1 MSRYSLKDVDC
12 ILAFSGGADCVATLQ
27 WLLQKGK
34 KPYIFNYEQK
44 SNHNPNYAAAIK
56 KIKEWYD
63 VPVVTWTMDVQSSDN
78 GFADRERTR
87 EWFKKATEWIGNDTY
102 GANPILAKWATVA
115 YWVNFNNPW
124 CTEIYWGYVTGGL
137 IEIGDG
143 GADCLYNYDESGEL
157 VKQDRI
163 VLPMDAS
170 NYDDRHKGLFD
181 GIISNLKDHGI
192 KSQFVA
198 PLAHKTKLDLFKM
211 IPRPV
216 QEMVVTN
223 NNSQKKVQE
232 LEAVKK
238 ACAEGY

>member
-1 MSRYSLKDVDC
+1 MSRYNLKDVDC

-34 KPYIFNYEQK
+34 KPYIFYYEQK
-44 SNHNPNYAAAIK
+44 SNHNPYYTDAIK

-63 VPVVTWTMDVQSSDN
+63 VPVVTWTMDVQSNDN

-87 EWFKKATEWIGNDTY
+87 DWIQKTTRWAGKDSN
-102 GANPILAKWATVA
+102 GANPMLAKWSTVA

-124 CTEIYWGYVTGGL
+124 CNEIYWGYVTGGL
-137 IEIGDG
+137 IEVGDG
-143 GADCLYNYDESGEL
+143 GADCLFNCDKNGKL

-170 NYDDRHKGLFD
+170 NYDDRHKTLFD
-181 GIISNLKDHGI
+181 GLLNNLRDYGII
-192 KSQFVA
+192 SQFVA
-198 PLAHKTKLDLFKM
+198 PLAHKTKLDLFKL
-211 IPRPV
+211 IPKPV

-223 NNSQKKVQE
+223 RNSEHKTKE